1 MIIDLNLENKN
12 VLVIGA
18 GIEGTKKVKLLLNQK
33 CNLTIIS
40 EEFDQDILCYE
51 KKYDLKLIQKKVEDI
66 NILNELDNLFMVFAT
81 TNNKYLNRQITRWAK
96 NAKILAYSIDDF
108 EKSDFAFMSIINI
121 DELIQIAIS
130 TSGKSPIMNKI
141 IKHKIENVIKNIIG
155 KNDIDNIKIQEFA
168 RIYAKIYIEKPNERK
183 DFLYSLINN
192 QEIQELL
199 NKNNIDKVKERIIN
213 ILDKLENNKGR

>member
-1 MIIDLNLENKN
+1 MIIDLNIENKN
-12 VLVIGA
+12 ILVIGA
-18 GIEGTKKVKLLLNQK
+18 GIEGTKKIKLLLNHK

-40 EEFDQDILCYE
+40 EEFDQDIRSYE
-51 KKYDLKLIQKKVEDI
+51 KKYNLQLIQKKVEDI
-66 NILNELDNLFMVFAT
+66 NILNEIDNLFMIFAT
-81 TNNKYLNRQITRWAK
+81 TNNKYLNRQITRWAR
-96 NAKILAYSIDDF
+96 NAKILAYSIDDY

-121 DELIQIAIS
+121 EELIQIAIS

-168 RIYAKIYIEKPNERK
+168 RIYAKKYIENPNERK
-183 DFLYSLINN
+183 KFLYSLINN
-192 QEIQELL
+192 HEIQELL

>member
-1 MIIDLNLENKN
+1 LIIDLNLENKN

-18 GIEGTKKVKLLLNQK
+18 GIEGTKKIKLLLNHK

-40 EEFDQDILCYE
+40 EEFDQDILSYE
-51 KKYDLKLIQKKVEDI
+51 KKYDLQLIQKKIDDI
-66 NILNELDNLFMVFAT
+66 NILNEFDNLFMVFAT
-81 TNNKYLNRQITRWAK
+81 TNNKYLNQQITRWAK

-141 IKHKIENVIKNIIG
+141 IKHRIENVIKNIIG

-168 RIYAKIYIEKPNERK
+168 RIYAKKYIEKPNERK

-192 QEIQELL
+192 QEIIELL
-199 NKNNIDKVKERIIN
+199 NKDNIDKVKERIIN
-213 ILDKLENNKGR
+213 IIDKLENNKGR

>member
-1 MIIDLNLENKN
+1 LIIDLNIKNKN

-18 GIEGTKKVKLLLNQK
+18 GIEGTKKIKLLLNQK
-33 CNLTIIS
+33 CNLKIIS
-40 EEFDQDILCYE
+40 EEFDQEILSYE
-51 KKYDLKLIQKKVEDI
+51 KKYDLQLIQKKIEDI
-66 NILNELDNLFMVFAT
+66 NILNEFDNLFMVFAT
-81 TNNKYLNRQITRWAK
+81 TNNKYLNQQITRWAK
-96 NAKILAYSIDDF
+96 NAKILAYSIDDYG
-108 EKSDFAFMSIINI
+108 KSDFALMSIINI
-121 DELIQIAIS
+121 DELVQIAIS

-168 RIYAKIYIEKPNERK
+168 RIYAKKYIEKPNERK

-192 QEIQELL
+192 QEILELL

-213 ILDKLENNKGR
+213 IIDKLENNKGR

>member
-1 MIIDLNLENKN
+1 MIIDLNIENKN
-12 VLVIGA
+12 ILVIGA
-18 GIEGTKKVKLLLNQK
+18 GVQGKKKIKLLLNHK
-33 CNLTIIS
+33 CNITIIS
-40 EEFDQDILCYE
+40 EEFDQDVFDYE
-51 KKYDLKLIQKKVEDI
+51 KKYGIHLKQKKVEDI
-66 NILNELDNLFMVFAT
+66 SILKEFDNIFMIFAT
-81 TNNKYLNRQITRWAK
+81 TNNKYLNQKITNWAR
-96 NAKILAYSIDDF
+96 NARILAYSSDNP

-141 IKHKIENVIKNIIG
+141 IKSKIENSIKNIIG

-168 RIYAKIYIEKPNERK
+168 RRYAKKYIEKPNERK

-192 QEIQELL
+192 HEIQELL

>member
-18 GIEGTKKVKLLLNQK
+18 GIEVLKKIKLLLNQK

-40 EEFDQDILCYE
+40 EEFHQDILCYE
-51 KKYDLKLIQKKVEDI
+51 KKYDLQLIQKKVEDT
-66 NILNELDNLFMVFAT
+66 NILNEFENLFMVFAT
-81 TNNKYLNRQITRWAK
+81 TNNKYLNQQITRWAK

-141 IKHKIENVIKNIIG
+141 IKHRIENVIKNIIG

-168 RIYAKIYIEKPNERK
+168 RIYAKKYIEKPNERK

-192 QEIQELL
+192 QEILELL
-199 NKNNIDKVKERIIN
+199 NKDSIDKVKERIIN
-213 ILDKLENNKGR
+213 IIDKLENNKGR

>member
-1 MIIDLNLENKN
+1 LIIDLNIKNKN

-18 GIEGTKKVKLLLNQK
+18 GIEGTKKIKLLLNQK
-33 CNLTIIS
+33 CNLKIIS
-40 EEFDQDILCYE
+40 EEFDQEILSYE
-51 KKYDLKLIQKKVEDI
+51 KKYDLQLIQKKIEDI
-66 NILNELDNLFMVFAT
+66 NILNEFDNLFMVFAT
-81 TNNKYLNRQITRWAK
+81 TNNKYLNQQITRWAK
-96 NAKILAYSIDDF
+96 NAKILAYSIDDYG
-108 EKSDFAFMSIINI
+108 KSDFALMSIINI
-121 DELIQIAIS
+121 DELVQIAIS

-141 IKHKIENVIKNIIG
+141 IKLKIENVIKNIIG

-168 RIYAKIYIEKPNERK
+168 RIYAKKYIEKPNERK

>member
-1 MIIDLNLENKN
+1 LIIDLNLENKN

-18 GIEGTKKVKLLLNQK
+18 GIEGAKKIKLLLNQK

-51 KKYDLKLIQKKVEDI
+51 KKYDLQLIQKKVEDI
-66 NILNELDNLFMVFAT
+66 NILNEFENLFMVFAT
-81 TNNKYLNRQITRWAK
+81 TNNKYLNQQITRWAK

-121 DELIQIAIS
+121 DEIIQIAIS

-141 IKHKIENVIKNIIG
+141 IKHRIENVIKNIIG

-168 RIYAKIYIEKPNERK
+168 RIYAKKYIEKPNERK
-183 DFLYSLINN
+183 DFLYGLINN
-192 QEIQELL
+192 QEIIELL
-199 NKNNIDKVKERIIN
+199 NKDNIDKVKERIIN
-213 ILDKLENNKGR
+213 IIDKLENNKGR

>member
-1 MIIDLNLENKN
+1 MIIDLNIKNKN

-18 GIEGTKKVKLLLNQK
+18 GIEGTKKIKLLLNQK

-40 EEFDQDILCYE
+40 EEFDQDILSYE
-51 KKYDLKLIQKKVEDI
+51 KKYDLQLIQKKIEDI
-66 NILNELDNLFMVFAT
+66 NILNESDNLFMVFAT

-96 NAKILAYSIDDF
+96 NAKILAYSIDDY
-108 EKSDFAFMSIINI
+108 EKSDFALMSIINI

-141 IKHKIENVIKNIIG
+141 IKLKIENVIKNIIG

-168 RIYAKIYIEKPNERK
+168 RIYAKKYIEKPNERK

-199 NKNNIDKVKERIIN
+199 NKNSIDKVKERIIN

>member
-1 MIIDLNLENKN
+1 LIIDLNLENKN

-18 GIEGTKKVKLLLNQK
+18 GIEGTKKIKLLLNQK

-51 KKYDLKLIQKKVEDI
+51 KKHNLQLIQKKVEDI
-66 NILNELDNLFMVFAT
+66 NILNEFDNLFMVFAT
-81 TNNKYLNRQITRWAK
+81 TNNKYLNHQIARWAK
-96 NAKILAYSIDDF
+96 NAKIIAYSIDDF

-168 RIYAKIYIEKPNERK
+168 RVYAKKYIEKPNERK

-192 QEIQELL
+192 QEILELL

-213 ILDKLENNKGR
+213 IIDKLENNKGR

>member
-1 MIIDLNLENKN
+1 LIIDLNIKNKN

-18 GIEGTKKVKLLLNQK
+18 GIEGTKKIKLLLNQK
-33 CNLTIIS
+33 CNLKIIS
-40 EEFDQDILCYE
+40 EEFDQEILSYE
-51 KKYDLKLIQKKVEDI
+51 KKYDLQLIQKKIEDI
-66 NILNELDNLFMVFAT
+66 NILNEFDNLFMVFAT
-81 TNNKYLNRQITRWAK
+81 TNNKYLNQQITRWAK

-168 RIYAKIYIEKPNERK
+168 RIYAKKYIEKPNERK
-183 DFLYSLINN
+183 DFLYGLINN
-192 QEIQELL
+192 QEIIELL
-199 NKNNIDKVKERIIN
+199 NKDNIDKVKERIIN
-213 ILDKLENNKGR
+213 IIDKLENNKGR

>member
-1 MIIDLNLENKN
+1 LIIDLNIKNKN

-18 GIEGTKKVKLLLNQK
+18 GIEGTKKIKLLLNQK

-40 EEFDQDILCYE
+40 EEFDQEILSYE
-51 KKYDLKLIQKKVEDI
+51 KKYDLQLIQKKIEDI
-66 NILNELDNLFMVFAT
+66 NILNEFDNLFMVFAT
-81 TNNKYLNRQITRWAK
+81 TNNKYLNQQIARWAK
-96 NAKILAYSIDDF
+96 NAKIIAYSIDDS

-168 RIYAKIYIEKPNERK
+168 RIYAKKYIEKPNERK

-192 QEIQELL
+192 QEILELL

-213 ILDKLENNKGR
+213 IIDKLENNKGR

>member
-1 MIIDLNLENKN
+1 LIIDLNLENKN

-18 GIEGTKKVKLLLNQK
+18 GIEGTKKIKLLINQK

-40 EEFDQDILCYE
+40 EEFYQDILCYE
-51 KKYDLKLIQKKVEDI
+51 KKYDIQLIQKKVEDI
-66 NILNELDNLFMVFAT
+66 NILNEFDNLFMVFAT
-81 TNNKYLNRQITRWAK
+81 TNNKYLNQQIARWAK
-96 NAKILAYSIDDF
+96 NAKIIAYSIDDS

-168 RIYAKIYIEKPNERK
+168 RIYAKKYIEKPNERK

-192 QEIQELL
+192 QEILELL

-213 ILDKLENNKGR
+213 IIDKLENNKGR

>member
-1 MIIDLNLENKN
+1 MIIDLNIENKN

-18 GIEGTKKVKLLLNQK
+18 GIEGTKKIKLLLNNK

-51 KKYDLKLIQKKVEDI
+51 KKYDLQLIQKKVEDI
-66 NILNELDNLFMVFAT
+66 NILNEFDNLFMIFAT
-81 TNNKYLNRQITRWAK
+81 TNNKYLNRQITRWARNSK
-96 NAKILAYSIDDF
+96 VLAYSIDDY

-121 DELIQIAIS
+121 EELIQIAIS

-141 IKHKIENVIKNIIG
+141 IKHKIEKVIKNIIG

-168 RIYAKIYIEKPNERK
+168 RTYAKKYIEKPNERK

-192 QEIQELL
+192 HEIQELL
-199 NKNNIDKVKERIIN
+199 NKNDIDKVKERIIN

>member
-1 MIIDLNLENKN
+1 M
-12 VLVIGA
+12 VIGA
-18 GIEGTKKVKLLLNQK
+18 GIEGTKKIKLLLNQK

-40 EEFDQDILCYE
+40 EEFDQDILSYE
-51 KKYDLKLIQKKVEDI
+51 KKYDLQLIQKKVEDI
-66 NILNELDNLFMVFAT
+66 NILNESDNLFMVFAT

-96 NAKILAYSIDDF
+96 NAKILAYSIDDY
-108 EKSDFAFMSIINI
+108 EKSDFALMSIINI

-141 IKHKIENVIKNIIG
+141 IKLKIENVIKNIIG

-168 RIYAKIYIEKPNERK
+168 RIYAKKYIEKPNERK

-199 NKNNIDKVKERIIN
+199 NKNSIDKVKERIIN

>member
-1 MIIDLNLENKN
+1 LIIDLNLENKN

-18 GIEGTKKVKLLLNQK
+18 GIEGTKKIKLLLNQK

-51 KKYDLKLIQKKVEDI
+51 KKYDLQLIQKKVEDT
-66 NILNELDNLFMVFAT
+66 NILNEFENLFMVFAT
-81 TNNKYLNRQITRWAK
+81 TNNKYLNQQITRWAK

-168 RIYAKIYIEKPNERK
+168 RIYAKKYIEKPNERK

-192 QEIQELL
+192 QEIIELL
-199 NKNNIDKVKERIIN
+199 NKDNIDKVKERIIN
-213 ILDKLENNKGR
+213 IIDKLENNKGR

>member
-18 GIEGTKKVKLLLNQK
+18 GIEGTKKIKLLLNQK

-51 KKYDLKLIQKKVEDI
+51 KKYDLQLIQKKVEDI
-66 NILNELDNLFMVFAT
+66 NILNEFDNLFMVFAT

-168 RIYAKIYIEKPNERK
+168 RIYAKKYIEKPNERK

-192 QEIQELL
+192 QEILELL

-213 ILDKLENNKGR
+213 IIDKLENNKGR

>member
-1 MIIDLNLENKN
+1 LIIDLNLENKN

-18 GIEGTKKVKLLLNQK
+18 GIEGTKKIKLLLNQK

-51 KKYDLKLIQKKVEDI
+51 KKYDLQLIQKKVEDI
-66 NILNELDNLFMVFAT
+66 NILNEFDNLFMVFAT

-168 RIYAKIYIEKPNERK
+168 RIYAKKYIEKPNERK
-183 DFLYSLINN
+183 DFLYGLINN
-192 QEIQELL
+192 QEILELL

-213 ILDKLENNKGR
+213 IIDKLENNKGR